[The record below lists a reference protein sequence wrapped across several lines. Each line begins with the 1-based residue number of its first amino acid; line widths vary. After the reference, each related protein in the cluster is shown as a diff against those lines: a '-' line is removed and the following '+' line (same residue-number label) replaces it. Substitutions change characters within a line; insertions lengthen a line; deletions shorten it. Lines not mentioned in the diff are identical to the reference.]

1 MTKTHRDEPSFHF
14 ISGLPRSGS
23 TLLAA
28 ILRQNPR
35 FHAGMTGPVGEMFL
49 TLLEAMSD
57 RKETS
62 TFLDDAARQRVLRGM
77 VTSYHATHEAQVI
90 FDTSRLWCS
99 KLPALSGLF
108 PQARMIACVRDTSW
122 IIDSIERLVRRNA
135 FRPSGIFNFQAGGT
149 VYSRATALAS
159 SDGLVGFAYDALRE
173 ACFGEHAQRLLLVQY
188 DTLVGSPRK
197 ALAEIYDFIG
207 EPWFEHDFEN
217 VEFEEG
223 KACDER
229 LGTPGLHAVRRQVRA
244 ETRTSVLPQDLFR
257 RFEGDAFWRNPGE
270 GVPGV
275 RII

>member
-35 FHAGMTGPVGEMFL
+35 FHASMTSPVGEMFL

-62 TFLDDAARQRVLRGM
+62 TFLDDATRQRVLRGV
-77 VTSYHATHEAQVI
+77 VTSYYATNEAQVI

-108 PQARMIACVRDTSW
+108 PRTRMIACVRDTSW

-135 FRPSGIFNFQAGGT
+135 YRPSGIFNFQAGGT

-188 DTLVGSPRK
+188 DTLVSSPRK
-197 ALAEIYDFIG
+197 ALAAIYDFVG

-229 LGTPGLHAVRRQVRA
+229 LGTPGLHAVRRQVRT
-244 ETRTSVLPQDLFR
+244 ETRASVLPQDLFR
-257 RFEGDAFWRNPGE
+257 RFEGDAFWRHSGE
-270 GVPGV
+270 GMPGV

>member
-1 MTKTHRDEPSFHF
+1 MTTTQRDEPSFHF

-35 FHAGMTGPVGEMFL
+35 FHAGMTSPVGEMFVA
-49 TLLEAMSD
+49 LLEAMSD

-62 TFLDDAARQRVLRGM
+62 VFLDDAARQRVLRGM
-77 VTSYHATHEAQVI
+77 MANYYATSGAEVI
-90 FDTSRLWCS
+90 FDTCRLWCS

-108 PQARMIACVRDTSW
+108 PQARLIACVRDTSW

-149 VYSRATALAS
+149 VYSRATALAN
-159 SDGLVGFAYDALRE
+159 SDGMVGFAYDALRE
-173 ACFGEHAQRLLLVQY
+173 AYFGEHAQRLLLVQY
-188 DTLVGSPRK
+188 DTLVSSPRK
-197 ALAEIYDFIG
+197 ALAEVYDFIG

-217 VEFEEG
+217 VEFEDG
-223 KACDER
+223 RACDER

-244 ETRTSVLPQDLFR
+244 ELRPSLLPQDLFQ
-257 RFEGDAFWRNPGE
+257 RFEGDAFWRQSGE
-270 GVPGV
+270 GTHGV
-275 RII
+275 KVV

>member
-1 MTKTHRDEPSFHF
+1 MTKPQKEEPSFHF

-35 FHAGMTGPVGEMFL
+35 FHAGMTSPVGEMFVA
-49 TLLEAMSD
+49 LLEAMSD

-62 TFLDDAARQRVLRGM
+62 VFLDDEARQRVLRGM
-77 VTSYHATHEAQVI
+77 MTNYYATSEARVI

-99 KLPALSGLF
+99 KVTALSTLF
-108 PQARMIACVRDTSW
+108 PQAKLIACVRDTPW
-122 IIDSIERLVRRNA
+122 IIDSIERLVRQNA

-159 SDGLVGFAYDALRE
+159 SDGIVGFAYDALRE
-173 ACFGEHAQRLLLVQY
+173 AYFGEHAQQMLLVQY
-188 DTLVGSPRK
+188 DTLASHPRE
-197 ALAEIYDFIG
+197 ALAAVYDFIG

-217 VEFEEG
+217 IEFEDG
-223 KACDER
+223 RACDER

-244 ETRTSVLPQDLFR
+244 EARPALLPQDLFQ
-257 RFEGDAFWRNPGE
+257 RFEGDAFWHHPEE
-270 GVPGV
+270 GKRGAKIV
-275 RII
+275 